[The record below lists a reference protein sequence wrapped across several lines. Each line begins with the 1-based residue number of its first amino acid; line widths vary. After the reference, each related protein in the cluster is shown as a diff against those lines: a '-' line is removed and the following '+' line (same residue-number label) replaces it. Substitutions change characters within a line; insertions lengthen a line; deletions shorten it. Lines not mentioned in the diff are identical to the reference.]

1 MLNKLYRYIF
11 LLVFFYI
18 SEFSIAQIQPDQFYE
33 MRIDSIVA
41 NIESSQGIKLSLD
54 GKSIILEDNSLDGFF
69 ILKEQSS
76 QNLFNQ
82 GLPSYNG
89 RASGD
94 KGSFK
99 VQMRFPYLNS
109 WSPWLTVGYWKNNI
123 WSSYGLTSY
132 SGGYVDIDYVKIN
145 SYINKWQF
153 KVILTRTD
161 IASASPSIH
170 KLSFFVSDSKT
181 TSNVNIT
188 QLVNDKPSP
197 IFIPTSFV
205 YQYGVDPVIG
215 KDICSPSTVSMIIK
229 SYNIPVDTYQFA
241 LATYDPFHRLFGV
254 WPRVVQNA
262 SEFGLDGA
270 VTRYR
275 NWSETKKVLDAG
287 GRIGMS
293 IGQPL
298 YAGHIVMLAGFSN
311 DGSPIVHD
319 PAKSAGQAYIHDKA
333 KLSEAWF
340 SKGGI
345 AYTFYPTE
353 NIVSV
358 NDNAELPNSYEL
370 FQNYPNPFNPQTII
384 GYQISQAGFVSL
396 KVYDITGQE
405 VAELVNESQSQGR
418 YEVLFNGSNLA
429 SGVYLYRL
437 QVGDFS
443 QMKKFV
449 LMK

>member
-1 MLNKLYRYIF
+1 
-11 LLVFFYI
+11 
-18 SEFSIAQIQPDQFYE
+18 
-33 MRIDSIVA
+33 
-41 NIESSQGIKLSLD
+41 
-54 GKSIILEDNSLDGFF
+54 
-69 ILKEQSS
+69 
-76 QNLFNQ
+76 
-82 GLPSYNG
+82 
-89 RASGD
+89 
-94 KGSFK
+94 
-99 VQMRFPYLNS
+99 MRFPYLNS

-132 SGGYVDIDYVKIN
+132 AGGYIDIDYVKIN

-181 TSNVNIT
+181 TSSVNIN
-188 QLVNDKPSP
+188 QLVNDKPAP

-241 LATYDPFHRLFGV
+241 LATYDPFHKLFGV

-358 NDNAELPNSYEL
+358 NDNAELPNSYGL

-396 KVYDITGQE
+396 KVYDITGRE
-405 VAELVNESQSQGR
+405 VATLVNESQSQGR

>member
-11 LLVFFYI
+11 IVIFFII
-18 SEFSIAQIQPDQFYE
+18 SEFSLAQIQPDQFYE
-33 MRIDSIVA
+33 MRIDSIIA

-54 GKSIILEDNSLDGFF
+54 GKSIVLEDNSLEGYF

-109 WSPWLTVGYWKNNI
+109 WSPWLTIGYWKNNI
-123 WSSYGLTSY
+123 WSIYGSTSY

-161 IASASPSIH
+161 IDSASPSIH

-181 TSNVNIT
+181 TSNVNIN

-241 LATYDPFHRLFGV
+241 LATYDPFHKLFGV

-319 PAKSAGQAYIHDKA
+319 PAKSSGQAYIHDKA
-333 KLSEAWF
+333 KLSDAWF

-358 NDNAELPNSYEL
+358 NDNPELPTSYEL

-384 GYQISQAGFVSL
+384 GYEISSAGFVNL
-396 KVYDITGQE
+396 KVYDVTGRE
-405 VAELVNESQSQGR
+405 VAQLVNESQSQGR

>member
-1 MLNKLYRYIF
+1 MLNKLYRYI
-11 LLVFFYI
+11 LIVIFFII

-33 MRIDSIVA
+33 MRIDSIIA
-41 NIESSQGIKLSLD
+41 NIESSQGIKVSLD
-54 GKSIILEDNSLDGFF
+54 GKSIILDESSLDGYF

-99 VQMRFPYLNS
+99 VQMRFPYLNR
-109 WSPWLTVGYWKNNI
+109 WSPWLTIGYWKNNI
-123 WSSYGLTSY
+123 WASYGLTSY
-132 SGGYVDIDYVKIN
+132 AGGYIDIDYVKIN

-181 TSNVNIT
+181 TSSVNIN

-241 LATYDPFHRLFGV
+241 LATYDSFHKLFGV

-319 PAKSAGQAYIHDKA
+319 PAKSSGQAYIHDKA

-340 SKGGI
+340 AKGGI

-353 NIVSV
+353 NVVSV
-358 NDNAELPNSYEL
+358 NDNHELPNSYEL

-384 GYQISQAGFVSL
+384 GYQIAKAGFVSL
-396 KVYDITGQE
+396 KVYDITGRE

>member
-1 MLNKLYRYIF
+1 MLNKLVRYISLLTFF
-11 LLVFFYI
+11 LL
-18 SEFSIAQIQPDQFYE
+18 SESLIAQIYPDQFYE
-33 MRIDSIVA
+33 MRIDSIIA
-41 NIESSQGIKLSLD
+41 KIESSQNIKISLD
-54 GKSIILEDNSLDGFF
+54 GKSIILDETSLDGYI

-76 QNLFNQ
+76 LNLFNQ

-89 RASGD
+89 KASGD

-132 SGGYVDIDYVKIN
+132 GGGYVDIDYVKLN

-153 KVILTRTD
+153 KVILTRSD
-161 IASASPSIH
+161 IATPSPSIH
-170 KLSFFVSDSKT
+170 KLSFFVSDSRT
-181 TSNVNIT
+181 TSNVNIN
-188 QLVNDKPSP
+188 QLVNDKPEA

-215 KDICSPSTVSMIIK
+215 KDICSPSTVSMILK
-229 SYNIPVDTYQFA
+229 SYNIPVDTYTFA
-241 LATYDPFHRLFGV
+241 VATYDPFHKLFGV

-298 YAGHIVMLAGFSN
+298 YAGHIVMLAGFSSN
-311 DGSPIVHD
+311 GSPIVHD
-319 PAKSAGQAYIHDKA
+319 PAKSSGQAYLHDKA

-340 SKGGI
+340 AKGGI
-345 AYTFYPTE
+345 AYTFYPSE
-353 NIVSV
+353 NIVTV
-358 NDNAELPNSYEL
+358 NDNLELPVSYEL
-370 FQNYPNPFNPQTII
+370 FQNFPNPFNPQTII
-384 GYQISQAGFVSL
+384 GYQISSSDFVSL

-405 VAELVNESQSQGR
+405 VATLVNENKSPGR
-418 YEVLFNGSNLA
+418 YEVLFDGSNLA
-429 SGVYLYRL
+429 SGIYLYRL
-437 QVGDFS
+437 QSGNFS
-443 QMKKFV
+443 QIKKFV